1 MVINGFCD
9 ERFLPLK
16 HAFRAN
22 FDAGLELGASLA
34 LAHRGKIV
42 VDLWGGF
49 ADSAKTTPWREDTI
63 TIVYSTTKIMATIAT
78 LMVVDRGQ
86 LELDAPIARY
96 WPEFAQGGKENVMV
110 RDALTFQAGVP
121 GFDPPVSFES
131 VHDWDATVARI
142 AAMPHWFDGE
152 RRICYHPTTY
162 GFLLGELVRRV
173 DGRPMAQFFR
183 EEIAQKLHA
192 DFQIGLSSKDDL
204 SRLAVH
210 QFLKAPAPLE
220 GFRAK
225 VMDSVAAGNWWTWE
239 RLSADIPAA
248 SGMGNGRSIAKVCS
262 IIALGGDVDG
272 TLFMSRRMADEAA
285 REQAV
290 GECPCMGPVRFGL
303 GLALHSDFFPA
314 PSPTSIH
321 WGGFGGSWALMD
333 PRAGVSFG
341 YAMNNLIVSVE
352 DDALVMDPRLKRF
365 SDALEKILP
374 GL

>member
-1 MVINGFCD
+1 
-9 ERFLPLK
+9 
-16 HAFRAN
+16 
-22 FDAGLELGASLA
+22 
-34 LAHRGKIV
+34 
-42 VDLWGGF
+42 
-49 ADSAKTTPWREDTI
+49 
-63 TIVYSTTKIMATIAT
+63 